1 MSLNNKNCVLLCWN
15 FVLGLHV
22 ESCAWAQPLIS
33 AGGFSELFFTWGVTA
48 LYHCTTV
55 PLYHCTTVPRACDIF
70 CHFIRISCCS
80 LQLLSFFKSPRLVAT
95 SHLFKSIKAI
105 SDFQVL
111 ERWKQTTTFQ
121 SFKPF
126 SLRRSKELYDHD
138 QHRDLPQIRDVQ
150 LYFPNVQTLGGGSK
164 NSSGIFPTGAARNG
178 LSGERMRRLWVDDDD
193 RNR

>member
-1 MSLNNKNCVLLCWN
+1 MSLNDKKMCYFILKFCFRSACRELC
-15 FVLGLHV
+15 LGATTYLCRWLFRTIFH
-22 ESCAWAQPLIS
+22 L
-33 AGGFSELFFTWGVTA
+33 GGDS
-48 LYHCTTV
+48 
-55 PLYHCTTVPRACDIF
+55 TVPRACDIF

-126 SLRRSKELYDHD
+126 ALRRSKELYDHD
-138 QHRDLPQIRDVQ
+138 QHCVLHQIRDVQ

-178 LSGERMRRLWVDDDD
+178 LPGERMRRLWVDDDD